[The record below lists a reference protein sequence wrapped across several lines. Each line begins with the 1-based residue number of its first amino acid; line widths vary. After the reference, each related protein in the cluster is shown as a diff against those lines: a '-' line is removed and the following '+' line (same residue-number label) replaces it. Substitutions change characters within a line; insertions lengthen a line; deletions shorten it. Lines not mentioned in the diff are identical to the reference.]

1 MEYSCLS
8 WLIKYLPLR
17 PFPTK
22 GKTNSCT
29 FWLQFHHMNMMLGA
43 QKDRFVWPGP
53 TAVRHLCVDICPSQP
68 ENHSAA
74 QKHRNLIRK
83 PLSISKKRK
92 GLSVCLQ
99 PSAEA
104 GKTSRT
110 TLLNPLELTA
120 AVCTGDWRIEKP
132 TCSRM
137 QHAQI
142 NSYSKGNPFIQQAG
156 QYTNS
161 QQGLGASHQAAFPA
175 G

>member
-1 MEYSCLS
+1 
-8 WLIKYLPLR
+8 
-17 PFPTK
+17 
-22 GKTNSCT
+22 
-29 FWLQFHHMNMMLGA
+29 MNTTLGA

-53 TAVRHLCVDICPSQP
+53 TAVRHLCVDIRPSQP

-104 GKTSRT
+104 GKTSST

-120 AVCTGDWRIEKP
+120 ATCTGDWRIEKP
-132 TCSRM
+132 TCSRT

-142 NSYSKGNPFIQQAG
+142 NSYGKGNPFIQQAG
-156 QYTNS
+156 QYTKPQQRKSNRALVLAIRQHS
-161 QQGLGASHQAAFPA
+161 QLGRKPSETQEISDKQANCQLPA
-175 G
+175 TKL